1 MFYAALMVGGNIFAD
16 FNKKVTEKLKIDTET
31 FSWHLFQIVRTFVL
45 CCIGRVFFRAEG
57 LKKALVYFKNMFSS
71 LSLELVLENKIFTYG
86 MDRENFIVVL
96 LAIAVLFVADLLE
109 EKIPLRKTLA
119 KQNIVFR
126 YAVIL
131 LGIFAVLI
139 FGIYGPQFNA
149 SEFIYEQF

>member
-16 FNKKVTEKLKIDTET
+16 FNKAATEKLKIDTET
-31 FSWHLFQIVRTFVL
+31 FSWHLFQIIRTFAL

-57 LKKALVYFKNMFSS
+57 LKNALVYFKHMFSS
-71 LSLELVLENKIFTYG
+71 LSLEFILDDKIYTYG
-86 MDRENFIVVL
+86 MDRDNFILVL
-96 LAIAVLFVADLLE
+96 VAIAVLFVADLLE